1 MKGRTDGPRPLQ
13 RNVTVPHSRMQPK
26 ERWFYRANPLSK
38 CTAAGSVNVET
49 GEIDVLIVGGG
60 FSTMPLIRELDA
72 SGIRWLMV
80 SMMTP
85 IWQQLEMADA
95 MDFDLVSSLQSSVY
109 SFELVDMLRE
119 QGDDFTDGFPT
130 AREFYA
136 IHKKYAARYADH
148 IHNGRVESI
157 DNHADHSIVH
167 LESGDRFRAR
177 HVVIATAFRRQMN
190 ANLKQIKV
198 DASYAGKSVAI
209 TSTGDSSNLLIAKL
223 VAHGAKV
230 HLVTNGFI
238 ILDKM
243 FATFSPFDDGPRFV
257 PLDQLEC
264 HNFSEVSKWSYRAF
278 IDGGYI
284 HGLIHRWFAKLF
296 DRNSLGVR
304 HPRSIRPHQ
313 DIRSFF
319 KARAPIENGHIAIK
333 YWPIDVYKL
342 YCEDSLEQKIDEGY
356 LINDL
361 PFFLEH
367 GHVKLWDNAAATIDR
382 EAMTLS
388 EGSET
393 ASFDLIIDGD
403 QEVPAIPD
411 IRIHGDGEPG
421 SFTYKPREQF
431 LGVTSPQLENIY
443 TVGFT
448 RPFTGGLNNI
458 SEMQCLLIHRLIA
471 DPTFRAEIRGNL
483 EERIARYNATYY
495 ARRPEKRTD
504 HLVWYG
510 TFTDEVA
517 QVLGI
522 RPKRSDTPG
531 VKGLMKYYM
540 FPNNV
545 FRFREKGRYAV
556 EGVSELI
563 EHTAR
568 QYHDYK
574 VLALLVIRYPFFE
587 LLALAT
593 ILLAPVPW
601 WIKIPAAI
609 IHNRLPFT
617 STLVGKFGLP
627 TRESKAIFNYRKAIS
642 FPVLAYP
649 LVAAVVWAAAGMDAA
664 FGFSVALLAYVYA
677 MIHFGTAKGWN
688 RKFFCDM
695 KSKRSPEMVRFFEK
709 YRSVFGRVRSK
720 KR

>member
-1 MKGRTDGPRPLQ
+1 MT
-13 RNVTVPHSRMQPK
+13 
-26 ERWFYRANPLSK
+26 
-38 CTAAGSVNVET
+38 ET
-49 GEIDVLIVGGG
+49 REIDVLIVGGG

-72 SGIRWLMV
+72 SGIGWLMV
-80 SMMTP
+80 SPMTP
-85 IWQQLEMADA
+85 IWQQLEAADA
-95 MDFDLVSSLQSSVY
+95 LDFDLVSSLQSSVY

-119 QGDDFTDGFPT
+119 QGEDFTDGFPT

-148 IHNGRVESI
+148 IHNGRVDNI
-157 DNHADHSIVH
+157 DNHSDHSIVH
-167 LESGDRFRAR
+167 LESGEQFRAK
-177 HVVIATAFRRQMN
+177 HVVVATAFRRKMN
-190 ANLKQIKV
+190 ANLKQLSI
-198 DASYAGKSVAI
+198 DESFAGKSVAI

-223 VAHGAKV
+223 VAYGAKV

-238 ILDKM
+238 MLDKM

-264 HNFSEVSKWSYRAF
+264 HNFAEVSKWSYRAF

-284 HGLIHRWFAKLF
+284 HGLIHHGFAKLF

-304 HPRSIRPHQ
+304 HPKSIRPHK

-319 KARAPIENGHIAIK
+319 KAKAPVENGHIAIK

-342 YCEDSLEQKIDEGY
+342 YCEEMLEQKISAGY

-367 GHVKLWDNAAATIDR
+367 GYVKLWDKAVATIDHD
-382 EAMTLS
+382 AKLIS
-388 EGSET
+388 EGSESAT
-393 ASFDLIIDGD
+393 FDMIIDGD
-403 QEVPAIPD
+403 QEEPAIPE
-411 IRIHGDGEPG
+411 ICVYGDGEPAAF
-421 SFTYKPREQF
+421 SYKTRDQYM
-431 LGVTSPQLENIY
+431 GVVSPSLQNIY
-443 TVGFT
+443 TIGFT

-458 SEMQCLLIHRLIA
+458 SEMQCLMVHRMIA
-471 DPTFRAEIRGNL
+471 EPEFRDSINANIDQ
-483 EERIARYNATYY
+483 RISDYNATYY
-495 ARRPEKRTD
+495 ANRPEKKTD

-510 TFTDEVA
+510 TYTDEVA
-517 QVLGI
+517 KLLGI

-531 VKGLMKYYM
+531 LKGLMKYYM

-545 FRFREKGRYAV
+545 FRFRETGRYAV
-556 EGVSELI
+556 DGVGELLT
-563 EHTAR
+563 HTAK

-601 WIKIPAAI
+601 WVKIPAAI

-617 STLVGKFGLP
+617 ATLVGKFGLP
-627 TRESKAIFNYRKAIS
+627 TRESKGIFNYRKTIS

-649 LVAAVVWAAAGMDAA
+649 LIAAIVWAAAGMGVA
-664 FGFSVALLAYVYA
+664 FAFSAGLLAYVYA
-677 MIHFGTAKGWN
+677 MIHLGTAKGWN

-695 KSKRSPEMVRFFEK
+695 KSKRSPEMVGFFER
-709 YRSVFGRVRSK
+709 YRKVFGRVKGGS
-720 KR
+720 

>member
-1 MKGRTDGPRPLQ
+1 MP
-13 RNVTVPHSRMQPK
+13 PK
-26 ERWFYRANPLSK
+26 DRWFCCRDRLPKAG
-38 CTAAGSVNVET
+38 AADRNKGATMVEAH
-49 GEIDVLIVGGG
+49 EIEVLIVGGG

-80 SMMTP
+80 SEMTP
-85 IWQQLEMADA
+85 IWQQLEAADA
-95 MDFDLVSSLQSSVY
+95 LDFDLVSSLQSSIY
-109 SFELVDMLRE
+109 SFELVEMLKE
-119 QGDDFTDGFPT
+119 QGEDFQDNFPT

-136 IHKKYAARYADH
+136 VHKKYAAHYADR
-148 IHNGRVESI
+148 IHHGRVGRI
-157 DNHADHSIVH
+157 DNHPDHSVIH
-167 LESGDRFRAR
+167 LESGEQFRAR
-177 HVVIATAFRRQMN
+177 HVVVATAFRRKMN
-190 ANLKQIKV
+190 ANLKQLTI
-198 DASYAGKSVAI
+198 DESFAGKSVAI

-223 VAHGAKV
+223 VAYGAKV

-238 ILDKM
+238 MLDKM

-264 HNFSEVSKWSYRAF
+264 HNFSEISKWSYRAF

-284 HGLIHRWFAKLF
+284 HGLIHHRFARIF

-304 HPRSIRPHQ
+304 HPKSIRPHK

-319 KARAPIENGHIAIK
+319 KAKAPVENGHIAIK

-342 YCEDSLEQKIDEGY
+342 YCEETLEQKIGDGY

-367 GHVKLWDNAAATIDR
+367 GHVKLWDKTAATIDHDAKR
-382 EAMTLS
+382 IS
-388 EGSET
+388 EDGES
-393 ASFDLIIDGD
+393 AAFDMIIDGD
-403 QEVPAIPD
+403 QEEPAIPE
-411 IRIHGDGEPG
+411 IRVHSDGSGGGEAAA
-421 SFTYKPREQF
+421 FAYKTREQF
-431 LGVTSPQLENIY
+431 MGVVSPGLDNIY
-443 TVGFT
+443 TIGFT

-458 SEMQCLLIHRLIA
+458 SEMQCLLVHRMIA
-471 DPTFRAEIRGNL
+471 EPEFRDSINANIDQ
-483 EERIARYNATYY
+483 RISDYNATYY
-495 ARRPEKRTD
+495 ANRPEKKTD

-517 QVLGI
+517 KLLGI

-531 VKGLMKYYM
+531 IKGLMKYYM

-545 FRFREKGRYAV
+545 FRFRETGRYAV
-556 EGVSELI
+556 EGVGELI
-563 EHTAR
+563 AHTAK

-587 LLALAT
+587 LLALGT

-601 WIKIPAAI
+601 WVKIPAAI

-649 LVAAVVWAAAGMDAA
+649 LLVAVIWAATGMGAA
-664 FGFSVALLAYVYA
+664 FAFSAGLLAYVYA
-677 MIHFGTAKGWN
+677 MIHLGTAKGWN

-695 KSKRSPEMVRFFEK
+695 KSKRSPEMVGFFDR
-709 YRSVFGRVRSK
+709 YRKAFGRVK
-720 KR
+720 G

>member
-1 MKGRTDGPRPLQ
+1 MAEAR
-13 RNVTVPHSRMQPK
+13 
-26 ERWFYRANPLSK
+26 
-38 CTAAGSVNVET
+38 
-49 GEIDVLIVGGG
+49 EIEVLIVGGG
-60 FSTMPLIRELDA
+60 FSTMPLVRELEA
-72 SGIRWLMV
+72 GGIRWLMV

-85 IWQQLEMADA
+85 IWQQLEAADA

-109 SFELVDMLRE
+109 SFELVEMLRE
-119 QGDDFTDGFPT
+119 QGEDFKDGFPT
-130 AREFYA
+130 AREYYA
-136 IHKKYAARYADH
+136 IHKKYAARHADN
-148 IHNGRVESI
+148 IHQGRVDHI

-167 LESGDRFRAR
+167 LESGETFRAS
-177 HVVIATAFRRQMN
+177 HVVVATAFRRQMN

-198 DASYAGKSVAI
+198 GQSYAGKNVAI

-223 VAHGAKV
+223 VAYGAKV

-264 HNFSEVSKWSYRAF
+264 HNFSEISKWGYRAF

-284 HGLIHRWFAKLF
+284 HGLIHHWFAKLF

-304 HPRSIRPHQ
+304 HPKSIRPHG
-313 DIRSFF
+313 DIRNFF

-342 YCEDSLEQKIDEGY
+342 YCEDTLEQKISDGY

-367 GHVKLWDNAAATIDR
+367 GHVQLWDKSATTIDHD
-382 EAMTLS
+382 AKLLS
-388 EGSET
+388 EAGHT
-393 ASFDLIIDGD
+393 ASFDMIIDGD
-403 QEVPAIPD
+403 QEIPN
-411 IRIHGDGEPG
+411 IPQILVHGDGQPAA
-421 SFTYKPREQF
+421 FTYKAREQF
-431 LGVTSPQLENIY
+431 LGVTSPALQNIY
-443 TVGFT
+443 TIGFT

-458 SEMQCLLIHRLIA
+458 SEMQCLLVHRMMTDPEFRSKIRSNLDQRIA
-471 DPTFRAEIRGNL
+471 D
-483 EERIARYNATYY
+483 YNATYY
-495 ARRPEKRTD
+495 ARRPEKKTD

-517 QVLGI
+517 KVLDI

-531 VKGLMKYYM
+531 FKGLMKYYM

-556 EGVSELI
+556 EGVGELI
-563 EHTAR
+563 EHTAK

-601 WIKIPAAI
+601 WVKIPAAI

-664 FGFSVALLAYVYA
+664 FGFSAALLAYVYA
-677 MIHFGTAKGWN
+677 MVHLGTAKGWN

-695 KSKRSPEMVRFFEK
+695 KSKRSPEMVGFFEK
-709 YRSVFGRVRSK
+709 YREVLNRVGANSDK
-720 KR
+720 SEV

>member
-1 MKGRTDGPRPLQ
+1 MAE
-13 RNVTVPHSRMQPK
+13 SR
-26 ERWFYRANPLSK
+26 
-38 CTAAGSVNVET
+38 
-49 GEIDVLIVGGG
+49 EIDVLIVGGG
-60 FSTMPLIRELDA
+60 FSTMPLIRELEAD
-72 SGIRWLMV
+72 GIAWLMV
-80 SMMTP
+80 SPMTP
-85 IWQQLEMADA
+85 IWQQLEETDA
-95 MDFDLVSSLQSSVY
+95 LDFDLVSSLQSSVY
-109 SFELVDMLRE
+109 SFELVEMLKE
-119 QGDDFTDGFPT
+119 QLEDFSDGFPT

-136 IHKKYAARYADH
+136 IHKKYAARHAAN
-148 IHNGRVESI
+148 IHHGVVESI
-157 DNHADHSIVH
+157 DNHADHSLVH
-167 LESGDRFRAR
+167 LASGETFRAR
-177 HVVIATAFRRQMN
+177 HVVVATAFRRLMN

-238 ILDKM
+238 MLDKM
-243 FATFSPFDDGPRFV
+243 FATFSPLDDGPRFV

-264 HNFSEVSKWSYRAF
+264 HNFAEVSKWSYRAF

-284 HGLIHRWFAKLF
+284 HGLIHRRFARIF

-304 HPRSIRPHQ
+304 HPKSIRPHS

-319 KARAPIENGHIAIK
+319 KARAPVENGHIAIK

-342 YCEDSLEQKIDEGY
+342 YCEATLEQKIGEGY

-367 GHVKLWDNAAATIDR
+367 GHVKLWDKSAATIDR

-388 EGSET
+388 ENGET
-393 ASFDLIIDGD
+393 TAFDLIIDGD
-403 QEVPAIPD
+403 QEVPNIPE
-411 IRIHGDGEPG
+411 IRLCGDDATGH
-421 SFTYKPREQF
+421 FTYSARTQF
-431 LGVTSPQLENIY
+431 LGVASPRLHNLY
-443 TVGFT
+443 TIGYT

-458 SEMQCLLIHRLIA
+458 SEMQCLLVHRMITDPPFRDNIRTTIDQRIA
-471 DPTFRAEIRGNL
+471 D
-483 EERIARYNATYY
+483 YNATYY
-495 ARRPEKRTD
+495 ASRPEKRTD

-517 QVLGI
+517 KLLGI

-531 VKGLMKYYM
+531 LLGLMKYYM

-545 FRFREKGRYAV
+545 FRFRQHGRYAV
-556 EGVSELI
+556 DGVGELI

-587 LLALAT
+587 LLALGT

-601 WIKIPAAI
+601 WVKIPAAI

-649 LVAAVVWAAAGMDAA
+649 VVAAIVWAAAGMGTA
-664 FGFSVALLAYVYA
+664 FAFSAGLLGYVYA
-677 MIHFGTAKGWN
+677 MVHMGTAMGWN

-695 KSKRSPEMVRFFEK
+695 KSKRSPEMVGFFER
-709 YRSVFGRVRSK
+709 YREVFGRVSGNRVS
-720 KR
+720 R

>member
-1 MKGRTDGPRPLQ
+1 M
-13 RNVTVPHSRMQPK
+13 VESR
-26 ERWFYRANPLSK
+26 E
-38 CTAAGSVNVET
+38 VE
-49 GEIDVLIVGGG
+49 VLIVGGG
-60 FSTMPLIRELDA
+60 FSTMPLIRELEAD
-72 SGIRWLMV
+72 GVDWLMV
-80 SMMTP
+80 SPMTP
-85 IWQQLEMADA
+85 IWQQLEEADA
-95 MDFDLVSSLQSSVY
+95 LDFDLVSSLQSSVY
-109 SFELVDMLRE
+109 SFELVEMLNE
-119 QGDDFTDGFPT
+119 LGENFTDGFPT
-130 AREFYA
+130 ASEFYA
-136 IHKKYAARYADH
+136 IHKKYAARHADH
-148 IHNGRVESI
+148 IHNDRVDSI
-157 DNHADHSIVH
+157 DNHADHSLVH
-167 LESGDRFRAR
+167 LESGETFRAR
-177 HVVIATAFRRQMN
+177 HVVVATAFRRQMN

-223 VAHGAKV
+223 VAYGAKV

-238 ILDKM
+238 MLDKM
-243 FATFSPFDDGPRFV
+243 FATFSPLDNGPRFV

-284 HGLIHRWFAKLF
+284 HGLIHNGFAKLF

-333 YWPIDVYKL
+333 YWPIDVYRL
-342 YCEDSLEQKIDEGY
+342 YCEETLEQKIDEGY

-367 GHVKLWDNAAATIDR
+367 GHVKLWDKSSATIDR
-382 EAMTLS
+382 EAMTIR
-388 EGSET
+388 EDGET

-403 QEVPAIPD
+403 QEVPNIPE
-411 IRIHGDGEPG
+411 IRMHGSGDGEQF
-421 SFTYKPREQF
+421 SYRPRAQF
-431 LGVTSPQLENIY
+431 LGVASPKLDNIY
-443 TVGFT
+443 TIGFT

-458 SEMQCLLIHRLIA
+458 SEMQCLLVHRMITDPAFRDEIRSDIDQRIA
-471 DPTFRAEIRGNL
+471 D
-483 EERIARYNATYY
+483 YNATYF
-495 ARRPEKRTD
+495 ARRPEKKTD

-517 QVLGI
+517 KVLGI

-545 FRFREKGRYAV
+545 FRFRETGRYAV
-556 EGVSELI
+556 EGVGELI
-563 EHTAR
+563 EHTAK

-601 WIKIPAAI
+601 WVKIPAAI

-649 LVAAVVWAAAGMDAA
+649 LVAAVVWAAVGMGTA
-664 FGFSVALLAYVYA
+664 FGFSAALLAYVYA
-677 MIHFGTAKGWN
+677 MIHLGTAKGWN

-695 KSKRSPEMVRFFEK
+695 KSKRSPEMVKFFER
-709 YRSVFGRVRSK
+709 YRKVFGRVKSIRQ
-720 KR
+720 RADQLD

>member
-1 MKGRTDGPRPLQ
+1 MVQAR
-13 RNVTVPHSRMQPK
+13 
-26 ERWFYRANPLSK
+26 
-38 CTAAGSVNVET
+38 
-49 GEIDVLIVGGG
+49 EIDVLIVGGG
-60 FSTMPLIRELDA
+60 FSTMPLVRELDA
-72 SGIRWLMV
+72 SGVKWLMV
-80 SMMTP
+80 SEMTP
-85 IWQQLEMADA
+85 IWQQLEAADA
-95 MDFDLVSSLQSSVY
+95 LDFDLVSSLQSSVY
-109 SFELVDMLRE
+109 SFELVEMLKE
-119 QGDDFTDGFPT
+119 QGEGFTDGFPT

-136 IHKKYAARYADH
+136 IHKKYAARYADR
-148 IHNGRVESI
+148 IHQGRVDSI
-157 DNHADHSIVH
+157 DNHPGHSIVH
-167 LESGDRFRAR
+167 LDSGEQFRAQ

-190 ANLKQIKV
+190 ANLKQIRI
-198 DASYAGKSVAI
+198 DQSYAGKSVAV

-223 VAHGAKV
+223 VAYGAKV

-238 ILDKM
+238 MLDKM

-264 HNFSEVSKWSYRAF
+264 HNFAEFSKWSYRAF

-284 HGLIHRWFAKLF
+284 HGLIHHWFARVF

-304 HPRSIRPHQ
+304 HPKSIRPHA

-319 KARAPIENGHIAIK
+319 KAKAPVENGHIAIK

-342 YCEDSLEQKIDEGY
+342 YCGETLEQKISDGY

-367 GHVKLWDNAAATIDR
+367 GHVKLWDKASTTIDR
-382 EAMTLS
+382 ETGTIS
-388 EGSET
+388 EKGET
-393 ASFDLIIDGD
+393 TRFDEIIDGD
-403 QEVPAIPD
+403 QEVPAIPE
-411 IRIHGDGEPG
+411 IRLRSDGASEH
-421 SFTYKPREQF
+421 FFYKTRQQF
-431 LGVTSPQLENIY
+431 LGVVSPRLRNIY
-443 TVGFT
+443 TIGFT

-458 SEMQCLLIHRLIA
+458 SEMQCLLVHRMITE
-471 DPTFRAEIRGNL
+471 PEFRKSIRRNL
-483 EERIARYNATYY
+483 KERIARYNDTYFSN
-495 ARRPEKRTD
+495 RPHKKSD

-510 TFTDEVA
+510 TYTDEVA
-517 QVLGI
+517 KLLEI

-531 VKGLMKYYM
+531 LKGLIKYYM
-540 FPNNV
+540 YPNNV
-545 FRFREKGRYAV
+545 FRFRETGRYAV
-556 EGVSELI
+556 DGVGELLA
-563 EHTAR
+563 HTAK

-587 LLALAT
+587 LLALGT

-627 TRESKAIFNYRKAIS
+627 TRESKAIFNYRKIIS

-649 LVAAVVWAAAGMDAA
+649 VIATAIWATVGMETAFVFSAG
-664 FGFSVALLAYVYA
+664 LLAYVYA
-677 MIHFGTAKGWN
+677 MIHLGTAKGWN

-695 KSKRSPEMVRFFEK
+695 KSKRSPEMVGFFEI
-709 YRSVFGRVRSK
+709 YRAVFGRVTTK
-720 KR
+720 K

>member
-1 MKGRTDGPRPLQ
+1 
-13 RNVTVPHSRMQPK
+13 MQQK
-26 ERWFYRANPLSK
+26 ERWFCRANPLSK
-38 CTAAGSVNVET
+38 CTAVGSVEVET
-49 GEIDVLIVGGG
+49 REIDVLIVGGG
-60 FSTMPLIRELDA
+60 FSTMPLIRELEA
-72 SGIRWLMV
+72 SGINWLMV

-109 SFELVDMLRE
+109 SFELVEMLKE
-119 QGDDFTDGFPT
+119 QGEEFRDGFPT
-130 AREFYA
+130 AREYYA
-136 IHKKYAARYADH
+136 IHKKYAARHADH
-148 IHNGRVESI
+148 IHQGRVDSI
-157 DNHADHSIVH
+157 DNHADHSLVH
-167 LESGDRFRAR
+167 LESGETFRAR
-177 HVVIATAFRRQMN
+177 HVVVATAFRRQMN
-190 ANLKQIKV
+190 ANLKQIRV
-198 DASYAGKSVAI
+198 DASFAGKSVAI

-223 VAHGAKV
+223 VAHGATV

-238 ILDKM
+238 MLDKM

-264 HNFSEVSKWSYRAF
+264 HNFSEISKWSYRAF

-284 HGLIHRWFAKLF
+284 HGLIHHWFAKLF

-304 HPRSIRPHQ
+304 HPKSIRPHG
-313 DIRSFF
+313 DIRNFF

-333 YWPIDVYKL
+333 YWPIDVYRL
-342 YCEDSLEQKIDEGY
+342 YCEETLEEKIRAGY

-367 GHVKLWDNAAATIDR
+367 GHVKLWDKSAAAIDH

-403 QEVPAIPD
+403 QEIPNIPE
-411 IRIHGDGEPG
+411 IRIHGKGEPA
-421 SFTYKPREQF
+421 SFAYRPRELF
-431 LGVTSPQLENIY
+431 LGVTSPQLDNIY
-443 TVGFT
+443 TIGFT

-458 SEMQCLLIHRLIA
+458 SEMQCLLVHRMITEPA
-471 DPTFRAEIRGNL
+471 FRAEIRGNID
-483 EERIARYNATYY
+483 ERIARYNATYF
-495 ARRPEKRTD
+495 ADRPEKKTD

-517 QVLGI
+517 RVLGI
-522 RPKRSDTPG
+522 RPRRSDTPG
-531 VKGLMKYYM
+531 VMGLLKYYM

-556 EGVSELI
+556 EGVGELI
-563 EHTAR
+563 EHSAK

-593 ILLAPVPW
+593 ILLAPIPW
-601 WIKIPAAI
+601 WVKIPAAI

-617 STLVGKFGLP
+617 ATLVGKFGLP

-649 LVAAVVWAAAGMDAA
+649 LVGAIVWAAAGTGAA
-664 FGFSVALLAYVYA
+664 FWFSAGLLVYVYA
-677 MIHFGTAKGWN
+677 MVHLGTALGWN

-695 KSKRSPEMVRFFEK
+695 KSKRSPEMVGFFEK
-709 YRSVFGRVRSK
+709 YREVFGRVRSK
-720 KR
+720 QR

>member
-1 MKGRTDGPRPLQ
+1 M
-13 RNVTVPHSRMQPK
+13 
-26 ERWFYRANPLSK
+26 
-38 CTAAGSVNVET
+38 AAGSSRVEAR
-49 GEIDVLIVGGG
+49 EIEVLIVGGG
-60 FSTMPLIRELDA
+60 FSTMPLIRELEA
-72 SGIRWLMV
+72 SGIGWLMV
-80 SMMTP
+80 SPMTP
-85 IWQQLEMADA
+85 IWQQLEAADA
-95 MDFDLVSSLQSSVY
+95 LDFDLVSSLQSSVY
-109 SFELVDMLRE
+109 SFELVEMLKE
-119 QGDDFTDGFPT
+119 QGDNFTDGFPT
-130 AREFYA
+130 AREFYD
-136 IHKKYAARYADH
+136 IHKKYAARHAAN
-148 IHNGRVESI
+148 IHHGRVDSI

-167 LESGDRFRAR
+167 LDSGEQFRAR
-177 HVVIATAFRRQMN
+177 HVVVATAFRRLMN
-190 ANLKQIKV
+190 ANLKQIRV
-198 DASYAGKSVAI
+198 DASFAGKSVAI

-243 FATFSPFDDGPRFV
+243 FATFSPLDDGPRFV

-264 HNFSEVSKWSYRAF
+264 HNFSEISKWSYRAF

-284 HGLIHRWFAKLF
+284 HGLIHPRFAKLF
-296 DRNSLGVR
+296 DRDSLGVR
-304 HPRSIRPHQ
+304 HPKSTRPHK

-319 KARAPIENGHIAIK
+319 RAKAPVENGHIAIK

-342 YCEDSLEQKIDEGY
+342 HCEETLEQKIRDGY

-367 GHVKLWDNAAATIDR
+367 GHVKLWDKTDATIDH
-382 EAMTLS
+382 EAMTIS
-388 EGSET
+388 EGGET

-403 QEVPAIPD
+403 QEVPNIPD
-411 IRIHGDGEPG
+411 IRMQGDGG
-421 SFTYKPREQF
+421 IFAYRPREQF
-431 LGVTSPQLENIY
+431 LGVTSPKLDNIY
-443 TVGFT
+443 TIGFT

-458 SEMQCLLIHRLIA
+458 SEMQCLLVHRMISDA
-471 DPTFRAEIRGNL
+471 AFRADIRGNIDQ
-483 EERIARYNATYY
+483 RIADYNATYY
-495 ARRPEKRTD
+495 ASRPEKKTD

-517 QVLGI
+517 KVLDI
-522 RPKRSDTPG
+522 RPKRGDTPG
-531 VKGLMKYYM
+531 FMGLMKYYM

-556 EGVSELI
+556 EGVDGLI
-563 EHTAR
+563 AHTAK

-587 LLALAT
+587 LLALGT

-601 WIKIPAAI
+601 WVKIPLAI

-649 LVAAVVWAAAGMDAA
+649 LIAAVVWAAAGMGAA
-664 FGFSVALLAYVYA
+664 FGFSAALLAYVYA
-677 MIHFGTAKGWN
+677 MIHWGTAKGWN

-695 KSKRSPEMVRFFEK
+695 KSKRSPEMVGFFER
-709 YRSVFGRVRSK
+709 YRKAFGRVNGLRHS
-720 KR
+720 

>member
-1 MKGRTDGPRPLQ
+1 M
-13 RNVTVPHSRMQPK
+13 
-26 ERWFYRANPLSK
+26 
-38 CTAAGSVNVET
+38 VEAH
-49 GEIDVLIVGGG
+49 EIDVLIVGGG

-80 SMMTP
+80 SEMTP
-85 IWQQLEMADA
+85 IWQQLEAADA
-95 MDFDLVSSLQSSVY
+95 LDFDLVSSLQSSIY
-109 SFELVDMLRE
+109 SFELVEMLKE
-119 QGDDFTDGFPT
+119 QGEDFQDNFPT

-136 IHKKYAARYADH
+136 VHKKYAARYADR
-148 IHNGRVESI
+148 IHHGRVGSI
-157 DNHADHSIVH
+157 DNHPEHSIVH
-167 LESGDRFRAR
+167 LESGEQFRTR
-177 HVVIATAFRRQMN
+177 HVVVATAFRRKMN
-190 ANLKQIKV
+190 ANLKQLTI
-198 DASYAGKSVAI
+198 DASFAGKSVAI
-209 TSTGDSSNLLIAKL
+209 TSTGDSANLLIAKL
-223 VAHGAKV
+223 VAYGAKV

-238 ILDKM
+238 MLDKM

-264 HNFSEVSKWSYRAF
+264 HNFSEISKWSYRAF

-284 HGLIHRWFAKLF
+284 HGLIHHRFAKIF

-304 HPRSIRPHQ
+304 HPKSIRPHK

-319 KARAPIENGHIAIK
+319 KAKAPVENGHIAIK

-342 YCEDSLEQKIDEGY
+342 YCEETLEQKISDGY

-367 GHVKLWDNAAATIDR
+367 GHVKLWNKTAATIDH
-382 EAMTLS
+382 EAKLIS
-388 EGSET
+388 EDGES
-393 ASFDLIIDGD
+393 AAFDMIIDGD
-403 QEVPAIPD
+403 QEEPAIPE
-411 IRIHGDGEPG
+411 IRLYGDGSGGGEPAA
-421 SFTYKPREQF
+421 FAYKTREQF
-431 LGVTSPQLENIY
+431 MGVVSPQLQNIY
-443 TVGFT
+443 TIGFT

-458 SEMQCLLIHRLIA
+458 SEMQCLLVHRMITEPA
-471 DPTFRAEIRGNL
+471 FR
-483 EERIARYNATYY
+483 ERINANIDQRISDYNATYY
-495 ARRPEKRTD
+495 ANRPEKKTD

-510 TFTDEVA
+510 TYTDEVA
-517 QVLGI
+517 RLLEI
-522 RPKRSDTPG
+522 RPRRSDTPG
-531 VKGLMKYYM
+531 IKGLMKYYM

-556 EGVSELI
+556 EGVGDLI
-563 EHTAR
+563 AHTAK
-568 QYHDYK
+568 QYHDYQ

-587 LLALAT
+587 LLALGT

-601 WIKIPAAI
+601 WVKIPTAI

-649 LVAAVVWAAAGMDAA
+649 LLAAVMWAAAGIGAA
-664 FGFSVALLAYVYA
+664 FAFSAGLLAYVYA
-677 MIHFGTAKGWN
+677 MIHLGTAKGWN

-695 KSKRSPEMVRFFEK
+695 KSKRSPEMVGFFDR
-709 YRSVFGRVRSK
+709 YRAVFKTIGRNK
-720 KR
+720 

>member
-1 MKGRTDGPRPLQ
+1 MT
-13 RNVTVPHSRMQPK
+13 
-26 ERWFYRANPLSK
+26 
-38 CTAAGSVNVET
+38 ET
-49 GEIDVLIVGGG
+49 REIDVLIVGGG

-72 SGIRWLMV
+72 SGIGWLMV
-80 SMMTP
+80 SPMTP
-85 IWQQLEMADA
+85 IWQQLEAADA
-95 MDFDLVSSLQSSVY
+95 LDFDLVSSLQSSVY

-119 QGDDFTDGFPT
+119 QGEDFTDGFPT

-148 IHNGRVESI
+148 IHNGRVDNI
-157 DNHADHSIVH
+157 DNHSDHSIVH
-167 LESGDRFRAR
+167 LESGEQFRAK
-177 HVVIATAFRRQMN
+177 HVVVATAFRRKMN
-190 ANLKQIKV
+190 ANLKQLTI
-198 DASYAGKSVAI
+198 DESFAGKSVAI

-223 VAHGAKV
+223 VAYGAKV

-238 ILDKM
+238 MLDKM

-264 HNFSEVSKWSYRAF
+264 HNFAEASKWSYRAF

-284 HGLIHRWFAKLF
+284 HGLIHHGFAKLF

-304 HPRSIRPHQ
+304 HPNSIRPHK

-319 KARAPIENGHIAIK
+319 KAKAPVENGHIAIK

-342 YCEDSLEQKIDEGY
+342 YCEETLEQKISAGY

-367 GHVKLWDNAAATIDR
+367 GHVKLWDKSVATIDHD
-382 EAMTLS
+382 AKLIS
-388 EGSET
+388 EGSES
-393 ASFDLIIDGD
+393 ASFDMIIDGD
-403 QEVPAIPD
+403 QEEPAIPE
-411 IRIHGDGEPG
+411 ICVHGDGEPAAF
-421 SFTYKPREQF
+421 SYNTREQF
-431 LGVTSPQLENIY
+431 MGVVSPMLDNIY
-443 TVGFT
+443 TIGFT

-458 SEMQCLLIHRLIA
+458 SEMQCLLAHRMIA
-471 DPTFRAEIRGNL
+471 EPEFRARIRGNIDQ
-483 EERIARYNATYY
+483 RISDYNATYY
-495 ARRPEKRTD
+495 ANRPEKKTD

-510 TFTDEVA
+510 TYTDEVA
-517 QVLGI
+517 KLLDI

-531 VKGLMKYYM
+531 IKGLMKYYM

-556 EGVSELI
+556 EGVGELLT
-563 EHTAR
+563 HTAK

-587 LLALAT
+587 LLALGT
-593 ILLAPVPW
+593 ILFAPVPW
-601 WIKIPAAI
+601 WVKLPVAI

-627 TRESKAIFNYRKAIS
+627 TRESKGIFNYRKAIS

-649 LVAAVVWAAAGMDAA
+649 VVAAIVWAAAGMGAA
-664 FGFSVALLAYVYA
+664 FAFSAGLLAYVYA
-677 MIHFGTAKGWN
+677 MIHLGTAKGWN

-695 KSKRSPEMVRFFEK
+695 KSKRSPEMVGFFER
-709 YRSVFGRVRSK
+709 YRAVFGRVK
-720 KR
+720 GG

>member
-1 MKGRTDGPRPLQ
+1 MTELR
-13 RNVTVPHSRMQPK
+13 
-26 ERWFYRANPLSK
+26 
-38 CTAAGSVNVET
+38 
-49 GEIDVLIVGGG
+49 EIDVLIVGGG

-72 SGIRWLMV
+72 SGIGWLMV
-80 SMMTP
+80 SPMTP
-85 IWQQLEMADA
+85 IWQQLEAADA
-95 MDFDLVSSLQSSVY
+95 LDFDLVSSLQSSVY
-109 SFELVDMLRE
+109 SFELVEMLRE
-119 QGDDFTDGFPT
+119 QGEDFTDNFPT
-130 AREFYA
+130 AREFYD
-136 IHKKYAARYADH
+136 IHKKYAARYADR
-148 IHNGRVESI
+148 IHNGRVDSI

-167 LESGDRFRAR
+167 LESGEQFRAK
-177 HVVIATAFRRQMN
+177 HVVVATAFRRKMN
-190 ANLKQIKV
+190 ANLKQISI
-198 DASYAGKSVAI
+198 DESFAGKSVAI

-223 VAHGAKV
+223 VAYGAKV

-238 ILDKM
+238 MLDKM

-284 HGLIHRWFAKLF
+284 HGLIHHRFAKLF

-304 HPRSIRPHQ
+304 HPKSIRPHK

-319 KARAPIENGHIAIK
+319 KAKAPVENGHIAIK

-342 YCEDSLEQKIDEGY
+342 YCEETLEQKIRDGY

-367 GHVKLWDNAAATIDR
+367 GHVKLWDKSVATIDHD
-382 EAMTLS
+382 AKQIS
-388 EGSET
+388 EGYES
-393 ASFDLIIDGD
+393 ASFDMIIDGD
-403 QEVPAIPD
+403 QEEPAIPD
-411 IRIHGDGEPG
+411 IRVHGESGVED
-421 SFTYKPREQF
+421 FAYKTREQF
-431 LGVTSPQLENIY
+431 MGVVSPKLQNIY
-443 TVGFT
+443 TIGFT

-458 SEMQCLLIHRLIA
+458 SEMQCLLVHRMIA
-471 DPTFRAEIRGNL
+471 EPQFRDSINGNIDQ
-483 EERIARYNATYY
+483 RISDYNATYY
-495 ARRPEKRTD
+495 ANRPGKKTD

-510 TFTDEVA
+510 TYTDEIA
-517 QVLGI
+517 KLLDI
-522 RPKRSDTPG
+522 RPARAEMPG
-531 VKGLMKYYM
+531 KKGLMRYYM
-540 FPNNV
+540 APNNV

-563 EHTAR
+563 DHTAK

-587 LLALAT
+587 LLALGT

-601 WIKIPAAI
+601 WVKIPAAI

-627 TRESKAIFNYRKAIS
+627 TRESKGIFNYRKAIS

-649 LVAAVVWAAAGMDAA
+649 LIAAIIWAAAGMDAA
-664 FGFSVALLAYVYA
+664 FAFSAGLLAYVYA

-695 KSKRSPEMVRFFEK
+695 KSKRSPEMVGFFER
-709 YRSVFGRVRSK
+709 YRKAFERVK
-720 KR
+720 GK

>member
-1 MKGRTDGPRPLQ
+1 MIATQ
-13 RNVTVPHSRMQPK
+13 
-26 ERWFYRANPLSK
+26 A
-38 CTAAGSVNVET
+38 
-49 GEIDVLIVGGG
+49 IDVLIVGGG
-60 FSTMPLIRELDA
+60 FSTMPLIRELEA
-72 SGIRWLMV
+72 SGTSWLMV
-80 SMMTP
+80 SEMLP
-85 IWQQLEMADA
+85 IWQQLEAADA

-109 SFELVDMLRE
+109 SFELVEMLRE
-119 QGDDFTDGFPT
+119 QGENFTDGFPT
-130 AREFYA
+130 AREFYD
-136 IHKKYAARYADH
+136 IHKKYAARYADN
-148 IHNGRVESI
+148 IHHGRVDSI

-167 LESGDRFRAR
+167 LESGEQFRAS
-177 HVVIATAFRRQMN
+177 HVVVATAFRRQMN
-190 ANLKQIKV
+190 ANLKQIRI
-198 DASYAGKSVAI
+198 DESYAGKSVVI

-223 VAHGAKV
+223 VAYGAKV

-238 ILDKM
+238 MLDKM
-243 FATFSPFDDGPRFV
+243 FATFSPLDDGPRFV

-264 HNFSEVSKWSYRAF
+264 HNFSEISKWSYRAF

-284 HGLIHRWFAKLF
+284 HGLIHHWFAKIF

-304 HPRSIRPHQ
+304 HPKSIRPHK

-342 YCEDSLEQKIDEGY
+342 YCEETLEQKIADGY

-367 GHVKLWDNAAATIDR
+367 GHVKLWDKGTTTIDR

-388 EGSET
+388 EGHET
-393 ASFDLIIDGD
+393 TSFDLIIDGD
-403 QEVPAIPD
+403 QEVPNIPE
-411 IRIHGDGEPG
+411 IRMRGSVDGEQ
-421 SFTYKPREQF
+421 FAYRTREQF
-431 LGVTSPQLENIY
+431 LGVVSPKLANIY
-443 TVGFT
+443 TIGFT

-458 SEMQCLLIHRLIA
+458 SEMQCLLTHRMITEPAFRDEICGNIDQRIA
-471 DPTFRAEIRGNL
+471 D
-483 EERIARYNATYY
+483 YNATYY
-495 ARRPEKRTD
+495 ARRPEKKTD

-517 QVLGI
+517 RLLDI

-531 VKGLMKYYM
+531 IKGLMKYYM

-556 EGVSELI
+556 EGVGELI
-563 EHTAR
+563 EHTAK

-601 WIKIPAAI
+601 WVKIPAAI
-609 IHNRLPFT
+609 VHNRLPFT

-627 TRESKAIFNYRKAIS
+627 TRESKGIFNYRKAIS

-649 LVAAVVWAAAGMDAA
+649 LVAAVVWAVAGMGAA
-664 FGFSVALLAYVYA
+664 FAFSAGLLAYVYA
-677 MIHFGTAKGWN
+677 MIHLGTAKGWN

-695 KSKRSPEMVRFFEK
+695 KSKRSPEMVGFFER
-709 YRSVFGRVRSK
+709 YREAFGRVR
-720 KR
+720 RERRPQY

>member
-1 MKGRTDGPRPLQ
+1 MAEAR
-13 RNVTVPHSRMQPK
+13 
-26 ERWFYRANPLSK
+26 
-38 CTAAGSVNVET
+38 
-49 GEIDVLIVGGG
+49 EIDVLIVGGG

-72 SGIRWLMV
+72 SGINWLMV
-80 SMMTP
+80 SPMTP
-85 IWQQLEMADA
+85 IWQQLEAADA
-95 MDFDLVSSLQSSVY
+95 LDFDLVSSLQSSVY
-109 SFELVDMLRE
+109 SFELVEMLRE
-119 QGDDFTDGFPT
+119 QGEDFTDGFPT

-167 LESGDRFRAR
+167 LESGEQFRAG
-177 HVVIATAFRRQMN
+177 HVVIATAFRRAMN

-198 DASYAGKSVAI
+198 DHSYAGKSVAI

-223 VAHGAKV
+223 VAYGAKV

-264 HNFSEVSKWSYRAF
+264 HNFSEISKWSYRAF

-284 HGLIHRWFAKLF
+284 HGLIHHRFAKLF

-304 HPRSIRPHQ
+304 HPKSIRPHK

-319 KARAPIENGHIAIK
+319 KAKAPVENGHIAIK

-342 YCEDSLEQKIDEGY
+342 YCEETLEQKISDGY

-367 GHVKLWDNAAATIDR
+367 GHVKLWDKTEATIDR

-388 EGSET
+388 ENGET

-411 IRIHGDGEPG
+411 IRMHGERAGEE
-421 SFTYKPREQF
+421 FAYKPREQF
-431 LGVTSPQLENIY
+431 LGVTSPKLDNIY
-443 TVGFT
+443 TIGFT

-458 SEMQCLLIHRLIA
+458 SEMQCLLVHRMIA
-471 DPTFRAEIRGNL
+471 EPEFRARIRGNIDQ
-483 EERIARYNATYY
+483 RIADYNATYY
-495 ARRPEKRTD
+495 ANRPEKKTD

-517 QVLGI
+517 RTLDI

-531 VKGLMKYYM
+531 IKGLMKYYM

-563 EHTAR
+563 DHTAK

-627 TRESKAIFNYRKAIS
+627 TRESKGIFNYRKAIS

-649 LVAAVVWAAAGMDAA
+649 VVAAVVWAAAGMTAA
-664 FGFSVALLAYVYA
+664 FAFSAGLLAYVYA
-677 MIHFGTAKGWN
+677 MIHLGTAKGWN

-695 KSKRSPEMVRFFEK
+695 KSKRSPEMVGFFER
-709 YRSVFGRVRSK
+709 YREAFKTAKQKDKQQGKSR
-720 KR
+720 

>member
-1 MKGRTDGPRPLQ
+1 M
-13 RNVTVPHSRMQPK
+13 
-26 ERWFYRANPLSK
+26 
-38 CTAAGSVNVET
+38 VEAR
-49 GEIDVLIVGGG
+49 EIDVLIVGGG

-72 SGIRWLMV
+72 SGIGWLMV
-80 SMMTP
+80 SPMTP
-85 IWQQLEMADA
+85 IWQQLEAADA
-95 MDFDLVSSLQSSVY
+95 LDFDLVSSLQSSVY
-109 SFELVDMLRE
+109 SFELVEMLKE
-119 QGDDFTDGFPT
+119 QGEDFTDGFPT

-136 IHKKYAARYADH
+136 IHKKYAARYADR
-148 IHNGRVESI
+148 IHHGRVDGI
-157 DNHADHSIVH
+157 DNHPDHSIVH
-167 LESGDRFRAR
+167 LESGEQFRAG
-177 HVVIATAFRRQMN
+177 HVVVATAFRRKMN
-190 ANLKQIKV
+190 ANLKQIAIDKSV
-198 DASYAGKSVAI
+198 AGKSVAI
-209 TSTGDSSNLLIAKL
+209 TSTGDSANLLIAKL
-223 VAHGAKV
+223 VAYGAQV

-238 ILDKM
+238 MLDKM

-284 HGLIHRWFAKLF
+284 HGLIHHGFAKIF

-304 HPRSIRPHQ
+304 HPKSIRPHK

-319 KARAPIENGHIAIK
+319 RAKAPVENGHIAIK

-342 YCEDSLEQKIDEGY
+342 YCEATLEQKISDGY

-367 GHVKLWDNAAATIDR
+367 GHVKLWDKAAATIDR
-382 EAMTLS
+382 EAMTIS
-388 EGSET
+388 EGDET

-411 IRIHGDGEPG
+411 IRVHGQSGVTD
-421 SFTYKPREQF
+421 FTYRTRDQF
-431 LGVTSPQLENIY
+431 LGVVSPELDNIY
-443 TVGFT
+443 TIGFT

-458 SEMQCLLIHRLIA
+458 SEMQCLLVHRMIA
-471 DPTFRAEIRGNL
+471 EPEFRESINSNIDQ
-483 EERIARYNATYY
+483 RISEYNATYY
-495 ARRPEKRTD
+495 ANRPEKKTD

-510 TFTDEVA
+510 TYTDEVA
-517 QVLGI
+517 RLLEI
-522 RPKRSDTPG
+522 RPERSDTPG
-531 VKGLMKYYM
+531 FKGLMKYYM

-556 EGVSELI
+556 EGVGELI
-563 EHTAR
+563 THTAK

-574 VLALLVIRYPFFE
+574 VLALLVVRYPFFE

-609 IHNRLPFT
+609 LHNRLPFT

-649 LVAAVVWAAAGMDAA
+649 LVAAVVWGVAGMAAA
-664 FGFSVALLAYVYA
+664 FGFSAALLAYVYA
-677 MIHFGTAKGWN
+677 MIHLGTARGWN

-695 KSKRSPEMVRFFEK
+695 KSKRSPEMVGFFER
-709 YRSVFGRVRSK
+709 YRAAFGRVK
-720 KR
+720 GAN

>member
-1 MKGRTDGPRPLQ
+1 M
-13 RNVTVPHSRMQPK
+13 
-26 ERWFYRANPLSK
+26 
-38 CTAAGSVNVET
+38 VEAH
-49 GEIDVLIVGGG
+49 EIDVLIVGGG

-80 SMMTP
+80 SEMTP
-85 IWQQLEMADA
+85 IWQQLEAADA
-95 MDFDLVSSLQSSVY
+95 LDFDLVSSLQSSIY
-109 SFELVDMLRE
+109 SFELVEMLKE
-119 QGDDFTDGFPT
+119 QGEDFQDNFPT

-136 IHKKYAARYADH
+136 VHKKYAARYADR
-148 IHNGRVESI
+148 IHHGRVGSI
-157 DNHADHSIVH
+157 DNHPEHSIVH
-167 LESGDRFRAR
+167 LESGEQFRTR
-177 HVVIATAFRRQMN
+177 HVVVATAFRRKMN
-190 ANLKQIKV
+190 ANLKQLTI
-198 DASYAGKSVAI
+198 DASFAGKSVAI
-209 TSTGDSSNLLIAKL
+209 TSTGDSANLLIAKL
-223 VAHGAKV
+223 VAYGAKV

-238 ILDKM
+238 MLDKM

-264 HNFSEVSKWSYRAF
+264 HNFSEISKWSYRAF

-284 HGLIHRWFAKLF
+284 HGLIHHRFAKIF

-304 HPRSIRPHQ
+304 HLKSIRPHK

-319 KARAPIENGHIAIK
+319 KAKAPVENGHIAIK

-342 YCEDSLEQKIDEGY
+342 YCEETLEQKISDGY

-367 GHVKLWDNAAATIDR
+367 GHVKLWNKTAATIDH
-382 EAMTLS
+382 EAKLIS
-388 EGSET
+388 EDGES
-393 ASFDLIIDGD
+393 AAFDMIIDGD
-403 QEVPAIPD
+403 QEEPAIPE
-411 IRIHGDGEPG
+411 IRLYGDGSGGGEPAA
-421 SFTYKPREQF
+421 FAYKTREQF
-431 LGVTSPQLENIY
+431 MGVVSPQLQNIY
-443 TVGFT
+443 TIGFT

-458 SEMQCLLIHRLIA
+458 SEMQCLLVHRMITEPA
-471 DPTFRAEIRGNL
+471 FR
-483 EERIARYNATYY
+483 ERINANIDQRISDYNATYY
-495 ARRPEKRTD
+495 ANRPEKKTD

-510 TFTDEVA
+510 TYTDEVA
-517 QVLGI
+517 RLLEI
-522 RPKRSDTPG
+522 RPRRSDTPG
-531 VKGLMKYYM
+531 IKGLMKYYM

-556 EGVSELI
+556 EGVGDLI
-563 EHTAR
+563 AHTAK

-587 LLALAT
+587 LLALGT

-601 WIKIPAAI
+601 WVKIPTAI

-649 LVAAVVWAAAGMDAA
+649 LLAAVMWAAAGIGAA
-664 FGFSVALLAYVYA
+664 FAFSAGLLAYVYA
-677 MIHFGTAKGWN
+677 MIHLGTAKGWN

-695 KSKRSPEMVRFFEK
+695 KSKRSPEMVGFFDR
-709 YRSVFGRVRSK
+709 YRAVFKTIGRNK
-720 KR
+720 

>member
-1 MKGRTDGPRPLQ
+1 
-13 RNVTVPHSRMQPK
+13 
-26 ERWFYRANPLSK
+26 
-38 CTAAGSVNVET
+38 
-49 GEIDVLIVGGG
+49 
-60 FSTMPLIRELDA
+60 MPLVRELDA
-72 SGIRWLMV
+72 SGIKWLMV
-80 SMMTP
+80 SPMTP
-85 IWQQLEMADA
+85 IWQQLEAADA
-95 MDFDLVSSLQSSVY
+95 LDFDLVSSLQSSVY
-109 SFELVDMLRE
+109 SFELVEMLRE
-119 QGDDFTDGFPT
+119 QGEDFTDGFPT

-136 IHKKYAARYADH
+136 IHKKYAERYADR
-148 IHNGRVESI
+148 IHKGRVERI
-157 DNHADHSIVH
+157 DNHTNHSIVH
-167 LESGDRFRAR
+167 LEFGVRFRAQ

-190 ANLKQIKV
+190 ANLKQIRI
-198 DASYAGKSVAI
+198 DDSYAGKNVAI

-223 VAHGAKV
+223 VAYGAKV

-238 ILDKM
+238 MLDKM

-264 HNFSEVSKWSYRAF
+264 HNFAEVSKWSYRAF

-284 HGLIHRWFAKLF
+284 HGLIHRWFARIF

-304 HPRSIRPHQ
+304 HPKSIRPHE

-342 YCEDSLEQKIDEGY
+342 YCEDTLEQKIRDGY

-361 PFFLEH
+361 PFFCEH
-367 GHVKLWDNAAATIDR
+367 GHVRLWDKAGATVDR
-382 EAMTLS
+382 EAMTIS
-388 EGSET
+388 EGGET
-393 ASFDLIIDGD
+393 IRFDEIIDGD
-403 QEVPAIPD
+403 QEVPAIPE
-411 IRIHGDGEPG
+411 IRLCGDGASEH
-421 SFTYKPREQF
+421 FFYRTRQQF
-431 LGVTSPQLENIY
+431 LGVVSPRLRNIY
-443 TVGFT
+443 TIGFT

-458 SEMQCLLIHRLIA
+458 SEMQCLLVHRMITE
-471 DPTFRAEIRGNL
+471 PEFRRSIRRNL
-483 EERIARYNATYY
+483 KARIARYNATYFTN
-495 ARRPEKRTD
+495 RPQKTSD

-510 TFTDEVA
+510 TYTDEVA
-517 QVLGI
+517 RLLEI
-522 RPKRSDTPG
+522 RPERSDTPG
-531 VKGLMKYYM
+531 IKGLIKYYM
-540 FPNNV
+540 YPNNV

-556 EGVSELI
+556 EGVGDLLT
-563 EHTAR
+563 HTAK

-587 LLALAT
+587 LLALGT

-649 LVAAVVWAAAGMDAA
+649 LVAAVVWAAAGMGAA
-664 FGFSVALLAYVYA
+664 FGFSVGLLFYVYA
-677 MIHFGTAKGWN
+677 MIHLGTAKEWN

-695 KSKRSPEMVRFFEK
+695 KSKRSPEMVGFFEK
-709 YRSVFGRVRSK
+709 YRAAFGRVK
-720 KR
+720 GGG

>member
-1 MKGRTDGPRPLQ
+1 MPRPVTKGRSG
-13 RNVTVPHSRMQPK
+13 
-26 ERWFYRANPLSK
+26 
-38 CTAAGSVNVET
+38 GSQQGATMVEAH
-49 GEIDVLIVGGG
+49 EIDVLIVGGG

-80 SMMTP
+80 SEMTP
-85 IWQQLEMADA
+85 IWQQLEAADA
-95 MDFDLVSSLQSSVY
+95 LDFDLVSSLQSSIY
-109 SFELVDMLRE
+109 SFELVEMLKE
-119 QGDDFTDGFPT
+119 QGEDFQDNFPT

-136 IHKKYAARYADH
+136 VHKKYAARYADR
-148 IHNGRVESI
+148 IHHGRVGSI
-157 DNHADHSIVH
+157 DNHPEHSIVH
-167 LESGDRFRAR
+167 LESGEQFRTR
-177 HVVIATAFRRQMN
+177 HVVVATAFRRKMN
-190 ANLKQIKV
+190 ANLKQLTI
-198 DASYAGKSVAI
+198 DASFAGKSVAI
-209 TSTGDSSNLLIAKL
+209 TSTGDSANLLIAKL
-223 VAHGAKV
+223 VAYGAKV

-238 ILDKM
+238 MLDKM

-264 HNFSEVSKWSYRAF
+264 HNFSEISKWSYRAF

-284 HGLIHRWFAKLF
+284 HGLIHHRFAKIF

-304 HPRSIRPHQ
+304 HPKSIRPHK

-319 KARAPIENGHIAIK
+319 KAKAPVENGHIAIK

-342 YCEDSLEQKIDEGY
+342 YCEETLEQKISDGY

-367 GHVKLWDNAAATIDR
+367 GHVKLWNKTAATIDH
-382 EAMTLS
+382 EAKLIS
-388 EGSET
+388 EDGES
-393 ASFDLIIDGD
+393 AAFDMIIDGD
-403 QEVPAIPD
+403 QEEPAIPE
-411 IRIHGDGEPG
+411 IRLYGDGSGGGEPAA
-421 SFTYKPREQF
+421 FAYKTREQF
-431 LGVTSPQLENIY
+431 MGVVSPQLQNIY
-443 TVGFT
+443 TIGFT

-458 SEMQCLLIHRLIA
+458 SEMQCLLVHRMITEPA
-471 DPTFRAEIRGNL
+471 FR
-483 EERIARYNATYY
+483 ERINANIDQRISDYNATYY
-495 ARRPEKRTD
+495 ANRPEKKTD

-510 TFTDEVA
+510 TYTDEVA
-517 QVLGI
+517 RLLEI
-522 RPKRSDTPG
+522 RPRRSDTPG
-531 VKGLMKYYM
+531 IKGLMKYYM

-556 EGVSELI
+556 EGVGDLI
-563 EHTAR
+563 AHTAK
-568 QYHDYK
+568 QYHDYQ

-587 LLALAT
+587 LLALGT

-601 WIKIPAAI
+601 WVKIPTAI

-649 LVAAVVWAAAGMDAA
+649 LLAAVMWAAAGIGAA
-664 FGFSVALLAYVYA
+664 FAFSAGLLAYVYA
-677 MIHFGTAKGWN
+677 MIHLGTAKGWN

-695 KSKRSPEMVRFFEK
+695 KSKRSPEMVGFFDR
-709 YRSVFGRVRSK
+709 YRAVFKTIGRNK
-720 KR
+720 

>member
-1 MKGRTDGPRPLQ
+1 MVQTR
-13 RNVTVPHSRMQPK
+13 
-26 ERWFYRANPLSK
+26 
-38 CTAAGSVNVET
+38 
-49 GEIDVLIVGGG
+49 EIDVLIVGGG
-60 FSTMPLIRELDA
+60 FSTMPLVRELDA

-80 SMMTP
+80 SEMTP
-85 IWQQLEMADA
+85 IWQQLEASDA
-95 MDFDLVSSLQSSVY
+95 LDFDLVSSLQSSVY

-119 QGDDFTDGFPT
+119 QGEDFTDGFPT

-136 IHKKYAARYADH
+136 IHKKYAARYSENIQH
-148 IHNGRVESI
+148 GRVGSI
-157 DNHADHSIVH
+157 DNHPDHSIVH
-167 LESGDRFRAR
+167 LESGEQFRAS

-190 ANLKQIKV
+190 ANLKQIKI
-198 DASYAGKSVAI
+198 DGSYAGKNVAI

-238 ILDKM
+238 MLDKM

-304 HPRSIRPHQ
+304 HPKSIRPHESL
-313 DIRSFF
+313 RTFF
-319 KARAPIENGHIAIK
+319 EARAPIENGHIAIK

-342 YCEDSLEQKIDEGY
+342 YCDETLEQKISDGY

-367 GHVKLWDNAAATIDR
+367 GHVKLWDKAVAAIDR
-382 EAMTLS
+382 EAMTLT
-388 EGSET
+388 EGGET
-393 ASFDLIIDGD
+393 AEFDEIIDGD
-403 QEVPAIPD
+403 QEVPNIPE
-411 IRIHGDGEPG
+411 IRLCGDGASEH
-421 SFTYKPREQF
+421 FIYKTRQQF
-431 LGVTSPQLENIY
+431 LGVVSPRLRNIY
-443 TVGFT
+443 TIGFT

-458 SEMQCLLIHRLIA
+458 SEMQCLLVHRMIS
-471 DPTFRAEIRGNL
+471 DPEFRNGINANIEQ
-483 EERIARYNATYY
+483 RIATYNANYY
-495 ARRPEKRTD
+495 AKRPESKTD

-510 TFTDEVA
+510 TYTDEVA
-517 QVLGI
+517 RLLGI
-522 RPKRSDTPG
+522 RPRRSDTPG
-531 VKGLMKYYM
+531 LKGLMKYYM
-540 FPNNV
+540 YPNNV
-545 FRFREKGRYAV
+545 FRFRETGRYAV
-556 EGVSELI
+556 DGVGELLS
-563 EHTAR
+563 HTAK

-587 LLALAT
+587 LLALGT
-593 ILLAPVPW
+593 ILFAPVPW
-601 WIKIPAAI
+601 WIKVPAAI

-649 LVAAVVWAAAGMDAA
+649 VVAAVVWAAAGMGVA
-664 FGFSVALLAYVYA
+664 FAFSAGLLVYVYA
-677 MIHFGTAKGWN
+677 MIHLGTAKGWN

-695 KSKRSPEMVRFFEK
+695 KSKRSPEMVGFFER
-709 YRSVFGRVRSK
+709 YRGVFGTVK
-720 KR
+720 GNAND